1 MKFRLVPVVAVA
13 VLALSGCAGTSGS
26 DQTEDSSSAAPAP
39 AAASPSSTPSAIPT
53 ADPTAEPVVA
63 VDPAQPS
70 TWTIDF
76 GSIGPVEVGETREE
90 ALASLAAFPQGPLE
104 GCPAPISTIDLGDG
118 VAIWL
123 TDDTLSELVLMGDAL
138 IRGAAPDSVS
148 DGPLTQEG
156 IGVGSTTEELLAAYP
171 DAQTGQ
177 SNSSEVYSLGNAA
190 GEWIN
195 FQAMNAVV
203 VAVVVSNRPTVS
215 GEYCG

>member
-1 MKFRLVPVVAVA
+1 MKFRLVPVVVA
-13 VLALSGCAGTSGS
+13 ILALSGCTGS
-26 DQTEDSSSAAPAP
+26 AAPAQTEGSSSAAPTP
-39 AAASPSSTPSAIPT
+39 AASSPSATPVAEP
-53 ADPTAEPVVA
+53 AAEPVVA

-76 GSIGPVEVGETREE
+76 GSIGPVAIGQTRDE

-104 GCPAPISTIDLGDG
+104 DCPAPISTIDLLDG

-123 TDDTLSELVLMGDAL
+123 TDDTLTQVVLMGDAL
-138 IRGAAPDSVS
+138 IGGAAPDSVS
-148 DGPLTQEG
+148 DGPLTAEG

-177 SNSSEVYSLGNAA
+177 SNSSTLYSLGNAS

-195 FQAMNAVV
+195 FQTMNGVVDAVV
-203 VAVVVSNRPTVS
+203 VNNRPSVN